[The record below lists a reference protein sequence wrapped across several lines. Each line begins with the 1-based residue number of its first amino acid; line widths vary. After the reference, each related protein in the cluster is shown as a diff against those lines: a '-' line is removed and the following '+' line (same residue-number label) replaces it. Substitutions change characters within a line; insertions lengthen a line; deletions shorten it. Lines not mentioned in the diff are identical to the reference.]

1 MDVFSK
7 KSSRKQNKISGDAL
21 REGGRAQVEMG
32 GGRFLEEALM
42 PWVGRGPRD
51 RDGSEEEIIAPRFSG
66 TCI

>member
-1 MDVFSK
+1 MCFPRSQAENRTK
-7 KSSRKQNKISGDAL
+7 FQGMLSEKEAELMWRF
-21 REGGRAQVEMG
+21 G

-51 RDGSEEEIIAPRFSG
+51 RDGSEEEIMAPRFSG